1 MRVLLVH
8 PEDTPPSPRSAEH
21 WDLIVDCGRAPDATY
36 NSWRRQLGSHAISI
50 FHLAE
55 ETEDLYRLRELLQLG
70 MDVMVDASGIDW
82 WDVLSLEI
90 VPQLLQFMLI
100 RRLAKK
106 LGSTCE
112 LYSSRPHL
120 VATALERLLSTRAR
134 ILQTPVQSILH
145 RTRHYREV
153 FSQLDPAQLAQV
165 LEDKIDNHHSI
176 RRRLSR
182 RGHTSGEPVILLPSA
197 YINVSRTALS
207 YAKLLPDLQFLLVHT
222 RRNGRSSS
230 LPENVG
236 SVSLSPYFVPG
247 RQRESA
253 SLLEAWSILRKQLVD
268 DAEEFKMAEEAGI
281 FERIPVLLS
290 WGVALRNAWIRVY
303 DSENVSACLSA
314 DDSNPPSNIPL
325 IMAKK
330 RGVHALA
337 CHHGALN
344 YMMAV
349 KTNHA
354 DFYLVKNEM
363 ERDYLRRICHL
374 DPEKIVTLSETLS
387 KRPPLQR
394 APRGSAP
401 WLVFFTEPYQSY
413 GWRTDEVYRDLLP
426 HLWSLAQRRRLKL
439 VFKLHPFESI
449 KGHRRM
455 LRRLFPKQERQIDV
469 LAGPISDELWNS
481 AELAL
486 TVQSSTA
493 VECNA
498 RGIPIFLCAWLRD
511 PYSGY
516 IEQYARFGVGQVL
529 ESSEQIARIPDLLEK
544 PNQAPRQ
551 LRAPEQPA
559 DPDKLSSLL
568 SGVHVPVAINA

>member
-1 MRVLLVH
+1 LLVH
-8 PEDTPPSPRSAEH
+8 PEDTLPSPRSAEH
-21 WDLIVDCGRAPDATY
+21 WDLIVDCARTPDATY
-36 NSWRRQLGSHAISI
+36 DSWRGQSGSHAISI

-55 ETEDLYRLRELLQLG
+55 EIEDLYRLRELLQAG
-70 MDVMVDASGIDW
+70 IGVMVDASGIDW

-106 LGSTCE
+106 LGSNCE
-112 LYSSRPHL
+112 LYSSRPHF
-120 VATALERLLSTRAR
+120 VATALGRLLGTRAR
-134 ILQTPVQSILH
+134 ILQTPVQSILQ

-165 LEDKIDNHHSI
+165 LEDKFDNHHSI
-176 RRRLSR
+176 RRGFTR
-182 RGHTSGEPVILLPSA
+182 RGCTSGEPVILLPSA
-197 YINVSRTALS
+197 YINVSRAVLA
-207 YAKLLPDLQFLLVHT
+207 YAKLLPDFQFLLVHT
-222 RRNGRSSS
+222 RRNGRSSA
-230 LPENVG
+230 LPENVR
-236 SVSLSPYFVPG
+236 SASLTPYFVPAD
-247 RQRESA
+247 QREMA
-253 SLLEAWSILRKQLVD
+253 SLLELWAVLGKQLCRDV
-268 DAEEFKMAEEAGI
+268 EEINMAAAVGL
-281 FERIPVLLS
+281 FERIPKLLS
-290 WGVALRNAWIRVY
+290 WGIALRNAWSQVYESERVT
-303 DSENVSACLSA
+303 ACISA

-330 RGVHALA
+330 RGIPAIA

-363 ERDYLRRICHL
+363 ERSYLRRICHL
-374 DPEKIVTLSETLS
+374 DPEKIVMFSEASS
-387 KRPPLQR
+387 KRSPSPR
-394 APRGSAP
+394 APRSSAS
-401 WLVFFTEPYQSY
+401 WLVFFTEPYQNS
-413 GWRTDEVYRDLLP
+413 GWRTDEVYCDLLP
-426 HLWSLAQRRRLKL
+426 HLWSLAQRYGLKL

-481 AELAL
+481 AEFAL

-493 VECNA
+493 IECNA

-529 ESSEQIARIPDLLEK
+529 ESSEQIARIPDLLQK
-544 PNQAPRQ
+544 QHQTSRQ
-551 LRAPEQPA
+551 VHESERPA
-559 DPDKLSSLL
+559 DSDKLSNLL